1 MNFKGNNHNMD
12 KHVDTEHVRKIHLY
26 GTNLDTMLYSI
37 IAFPFHKS
45 GIKVN

>member
-12 KHVDTEHVRKIHLY
+12 KHVDTELVRKIHLC
-26 GTNLDTMLYSI
+26 GTILGTMLYSI

-45 GIKVN
+45 GI